1 MKSRVEIVEAN
12 ISKVL
17 EENQNLWNIFAAR
30 ENQIHGMLQILGDLV
45 MKIDRKKA
53 DRKCGSIAAD
63 KGSENNIQNEPLTVD
78 DTCNRMEDGEG
89 NAVSVSVSR
98 NSYVNFEKS
107 TTDFVVELKKKVIA
121 ELEESKQNSQSSKH
135 NSQVRFK
142 S

>member
-1 MKSRVEIVEAN
+1 M
-12 ISKVL
+12 
-17 EENQNLWNIFAAR
+17 
-30 ENQIHGMLQILGDLV
+30 ILV
-45 MKIDRKKA
+45 I
-53 DRKCGSIAAD
+53 
-63 KGSENNIQNEPLTVD
+63 E
-78 DTCNRMEDGEG
+78 MEDGEG

-107 TTDFVVELKKKVIA
+107 TKDFVVELKKKVIA